1 MLNKSTHIIY
11 EKNKYK
17 DDKIDLFYDYTNSN
31 DLGNL
36 KAENNSK
43 YFYSDN
49 KFYSPIQNNY
59 NNYSINNNYFNSYT
73 EKNVDQIKDKE
84 TDKDIDIDL
93 DLVKEK
99 EDIYKD
105 LNLSFKSNTLKKYIQ
120 TKKESF
126 DKLSSSINN
135 IINKYNDKED
145 NSNAICKNENKNK
158 KKNGINTINNN
169 NLNKIVEH
177 LIKAYSKDEL
187 KLIKDKLDNEV
198 DEEEEPQPEKLNF
211 IQHIYK
217 RNKLKL
223 SSDSP
228 SFLKSNNNK
237 NTKINLGNK
246 NFNDKNKNKYFK
258 KINKCIIYKPIKI
271 NNTNASNSKNFKKND
286 NNINKY
292 FSYESNKNNK
302 SNNIKAK
309 PEFYTYI
316 QCKTS
321 FDCID
326 NFLKRQKQY
335 RSYTENKKNDLTL
348 NKNYIENKKHTFN
361 PNTSYT
367 SNSKY
372 SIKLQAQRLNESN
385 VSKINRIICSSA
397 EKNSKNNKL
406 KYSKTFSFTPNIN
419 KNNKIYKKLTSDYN
433 MIKNRFKIETNKE
446 LTPVKYVNHRF
457 DHVKSIYKNDGG
469 LFKRIKEQ
477 NQKKIEKVEKLKI
490 ENEYKEME
498 GCTFKPDMSMSKTRN
513 KSPSASKYLRNNSNK
528 NPIHNEEK
536 KNKDF
541 RYIDFYEYKKK
552 HKNLNK
558 KK

>member
-1 MLNKSTHIIY
+1 MLNKSSHIIF
-11 EKNKYK
+11 EKSKYK
-17 DDKIDLFYDYTNSN
+17 DDKIDLFYDYSNSK
-31 DLGNL
+31 DLRNL
-36 KAENNSK
+36 PNENTSK

-59 NNYSINNNYFNSYT
+59 NNYSINNNYFNSCT
-73 EKNVDQIKDKE
+73 ENIDDQIKD
-84 TDKDIDIDL
+84 TDL
-93 DLVKEK
+93 DIIKDK

-105 LNLSFKSNTLKKYIQ
+105 LHLSFKSTTLKEYIQ
-120 TKKESF
+120 NKKESL

-135 IINKYNDKED
+135 IINKYNEEEGC
-145 NSNAICKNENKNK
+145 SNKIHK
-158 KKNGINTINNN
+158 KTKSKMNGINGSNDN

-211 IQHIYK
+211 IQHINK

-228 SFLKSNNNK
+228 SFLKGNNNK
-237 NTKINLGNK
+237 NVKINLGSK
-246 NFNDKNKNKYFK
+246 NSNDKNKNKIFK
-258 KINKCIIYKPIKI
+258 KINKYIIYKPIKI
-271 NNTNASNSKNFKKND
+271 NNNNISNNKNLKKND
-286 NNINKY
+286 NINKY
-292 FSYESNKNNK
+292 FSYESKNNNK
-302 SNNIKAK
+302 SNNIKTK

-316 QCKTS
+316 KCKTS
-321 FDCID
+321 FDCLD

-335 RSYTENKKNDLTL
+335 RSYTENKKNDLRI
-348 NKNYIENKKHTFN
+348 NNNYIENKKHTFN
-361 PNTSYT
+361 PNTSFT

-385 VSKINRIICSSA
+385 ASKINRIINNSTD
-397 EKNSKNNKL
+397 KNIKNLKL

-419 KNNKIYKKLTSDYN
+419 KNNRQIYKKLTSDN
-433 MIKNRFKIETNKE
+433 KLKKNKYKFDTNKE
-446 LTPVKYVNHRF
+446 LTPVKYVNHHF
-457 DHVKSIYKNDGG
+457 DYVKSIYKNDGE

-490 ENEYKEME
+490 ESENKEMK

-513 KSPSASKYLRNNSNK
+513 KNYSASKYYRNNRNK
-528 NPIHNEEK
+528 NHIHDEEK
-536 KNKDF
+536 KHRSF
-541 RYIDFYEYKKK
+541 TYIDFYQYKKK
-552 HKNLNK
+552 HENANQK
-558 KK
+558 K

>member
-1 MLNKSTHIIY
+1 MLNKSSHIIY

-17 DDKIDLFYDYTNSN
+17 DDKIDLFYDYNNPN
-31 DLGNL
+31 DIGNL
-36 KAENNSK
+36 KNENNNK

-73 EKNVDQIKDKE
+73 ENNNDKLKDRE
-84 TDKDIDIDL
+84 KDSEIDINIDIDK
-93 DLVKEK
+93 DKEK

-105 LNLSFKSNTLKKYIQ
+105 LNLSFKSNTLKEYIQ

-135 IINKYNDKED
+135 IIKKYNDEEES
-145 NSNAICKNENKNK
+145 SNKICKNGNK
-158 KKNGINTINNN
+158 KKNGINAINDN

-211 IQHIYK
+211 IQHFNK
-217 RNKLKL
+217 KNKLKL

-228 SFLKSNNNK
+228 SFLKGNNNK
-237 NTKINLGNK
+237 NPKINLGNK
-246 NFNDKNKNKYFK
+246 NSNDKNKNKYFK

-271 NNTNASNSKNFKKND
+271 SNTNISNTKNIKKND
-286 NNINKY
+286 NINKY
-292 FSYESNKNNK
+292 FSYESKANNK
-302 SNNIKAK
+302 SNNIKTK

-321 FDCID
+321 FDCLD
-326 NFLKRQKQY
+326 NFLKRQKRY
-335 RSYTENKKNDLTL
+335 RSYTENKKNDLRI
-348 NKNYIENKKHTFN
+348 NKNLIENKKHTFS

-385 VSKINRIICSSA
+385 ASKINRIIANSA
-397 EKNSKNNKL
+397 EKNCKNLKL
-406 KYSKTFSFTPNIN
+406 KYSKTFTFTPNIN
-419 KNNKIYKKLTSDYN
+419 KKNNKIYKKYTSDIKLN
-433 MIKNRFKIETNKE
+433 KNRFKIDTNKD

-477 NQKKIEKVEKLKI
+477 NKKKIEKAEKLKI
-490 ENEYKEME
+490 ENENKEME
-498 GCTFKPDMSMSKTRN
+498 GCTFKPDMSMSKTRSKN
-513 KSPSASKYLRNNSNK
+513 TSVSKYLNNRNK
-528 NPIHNEEK
+528 NAIHDEDK
-536 KNKDF
+536 KNKSF
-541 RYIDFYEYKKK
+541 NYIDFYEYKKK
-552 HKNLNK
+552 HKNSNK
-558 KK
+558 KN

>member
-1 MLNKSTHIIY
+1 MLNKSSHIIY

-36 KAENNSK
+36 KTENNSK

-59 NNYSINNNYFNSYT
+59 NNYSINNNYFSSYT
-73 EKNVDQIKDKE
+73 EKNNDQIKDKD
-84 TDKDIDIDL
+84 TDKETDL
-93 DLVKEK
+93 DLDLLKEK

-105 LNLSFKSNTLKKYIQ
+105 LNLSFKSNTLKEYIQ

-135 IINKYNDKED
+135 IINKYNGEED
-145 NSNAICKNENKNK
+145 SSNTIFKKENKRK
-158 KKNGINTINNN
+158 KMNGINTINDN

-228 SFLKSNNNK
+228 SFLKSNNNNNK
-237 NTKINLGNK
+237 NAKINLGNK
-246 NFNDKNKNKYFK
+246 NSNDKNKNKYFK

-271 NNTNASNSKNFKKND
+271 NNTNDFNSKNFKKND
-286 NNINKY
+286 NINKH
-292 FSYESNKNNK
+292 FSYENNKNNK
-302 SNNIKAK
+302 SNNIKTK

-335 RSYTENKKNDLTL
+335 RTYTENKKNDLRI

-385 VSKINRIICSSA
+385 ASKINRIISNSA
-397 EKNSKNNKL
+397 KNNNKNNNL
-406 KYSKTFSFTPNIN
+406 KYSKTFTFTPNIN
-419 KNNKIYKKLTSDYN
+419 KNNKIYKKLTVDYKIN
-433 MIKNRFKIETNKE
+433 KNKFKIETNKE
-446 LTPVKYVNHRF
+446 FTPVKYFNHRF

-477 NQKKIEKVEKLKI
+477 NKKKIEKVEKLKI
-490 ENEYKEME
+490 ESENKEME

-513 KSPSASKYLRNNSNK
+513 KSSSASKYLNK
-528 NPIHNEEK
+528 NAIHDEEK
-536 KNKDF
+536 KIKGF